1 MVLNCTDSHTRL
13 IKRGKVF
20 GLYGLCKAIPMLGVK
35 SDKTGTDDSSADAT
49 YQCRDRQFLWQLGVY
64 YKDTVMDKFNKI
76 VNKT

>member
-1 MVLNCTDSHTRL
+1 
-13 IKRGKVF
+13 
-20 GLYGLCKAIPMLGVK
+20 MLGVK

-76 VNKT
+76 VNNT